1 MFKLYHIILSFY
13 HISQCSNLQVPVIV
27 KDILYLTAVLN
38 SCMNPIIYG
47 VEKENENST
56 KTGFQRHSKKG
67 LPLLGEV
74 SAHTVLEHQHHQDP
88 LLQQAK
94 STKIA
99 NLQICKKC
107 KFANLHFLQKK
118 FKLQKSPKLQNG
130 NKIQ

>member
-1 MFKLYHIILSFY
+1 M
-13 HISQCSNLQVPVIV
+13 IV

-56 KTGFQRHSKKG
+56 KKTGFQRHSKKG

-74 SAHTVLEHQHHQDP
+74 SAHAVREHQHCHDS

-94 STKIA
+94 TTKNAKITNIA
-99 NLQICKKC
+99 KKYNNQTE
-107 KFANLHFLQKK
+107 KA
-118 FKLQKSPKLQNG
+118 
-130 NKIQ
+130 